1 MLKHRDKLLFLIYEE
16 IILFEIL
23 REIPLEILLL

>member
-1 MLKHRDKLLFLIYEE
+1 MLKHRDKLLFFLCEE

>member
-1 MLKHRDKLLFLIYEE
+1 MLKHRDKLLFLFYEE
-16 IILFEIL
+16 IVLFEIL